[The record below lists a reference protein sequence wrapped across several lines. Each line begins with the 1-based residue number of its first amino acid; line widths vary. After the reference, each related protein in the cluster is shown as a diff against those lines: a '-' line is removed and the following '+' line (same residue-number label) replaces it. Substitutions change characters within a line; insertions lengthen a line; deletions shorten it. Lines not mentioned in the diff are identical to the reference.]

1 MESRL
6 WRALFALPI
15 LAFSGLMVRAFAM
28 GEPVGPVI
36 QNMLEDSY
44 FTWDGGSVKILKEFY
59 GITLLD
65 EIFAHIT
72 VAFAQLQF
80 FSDPRAY
87 WHSLVFLTDFAG
99 MYMVFLIEGYR
110 PANKFPLVRL

>member
-1 MESRL
+1 
-6 WRALFALPI
+6 
-15 LAFSGLMVRAFAM
+15 MVRAFAM

-36 QNMLEDSY
+36 QNMLENSY